1 MKVTHHTHQTSG
13 RISVNRHGSCP
24 LLGRCHGYLAC
35 CSGEQEAPVHWLG
48 SAAGSANHRRGEGKE
63 TGHVHAEVIIRF
75 WREEDKMKRRR
86 HGAAEEEEERPSL
99 TFSFHGRKVKGQD
112 GERGRRSQRDRSCC

>member
-1 MKVTHHTHQTSG
+1 MSIAMGPVPSSAVATVTWHVVAASRRPPSIGWDRLRARRIIG
-13 RISVNRHGSCP
+13 RR
-24 LLGRCHGYLAC
+24 
-35 CSGEQEAPVHWLG
+35 
-48 SAAGSANHRRGEGKE
+48 EGKE

-99 TFSFHGRKVKGQD
+99 IFSFHGQKVKGQD